1 MKSKEKM
8 VLSTDKKSKTA
19 KKDIPKKPSSSSTT
33 KKFVKK
39 EQKEKI
45 HFSLI
50 DKSSEDL
57 NDSADFISLQNK
69 RKPTKNG
76 KSPIEL
82 ASAACKEPKKRTS
95 QRSQSSSLPQ
105 TAPLSPTEALTR
117 RRTRSSE
124 RKIQE
129 AEQNGDADNLKFP
142 NGSPVLPSFSGAASK
157 GPSESKPAKCS
168 SQESKKQTSQTLK
181 LSKVKVEPPEKDET
195 LKQTPAKKLVKSEQV
210 RSISTP
216 EKERTVPATKRRS
229 CRSRSKSSETSDSLN
244 LSEKSSPKADNSGG
258 KKVKRKKLY
267 QESPKTP
274 TVKLDQPPRKRAQKS
289 SKQDRI
295 PSKCVQRKN
304 TEKKNENN
312 VSSEM
317 VTTATGKSPPNH
329 QSLTSN
335 KERIGNSAA
344 NTSQN
349 NTVKCPTCKDL
360 IPEEGLGRH
369 ILMCLKNKY
378 QVDAKSRL
386 PVLSDREH
394 FHKDEALARQIHE
407 DMNKDLQSHKD
418 SKSTED
424 LTFCH
429 ICQKD
434 LSHMNSMWKAKHINH
449 CFDNT
454 DEENARKK
462 KKLGVNARQQVPACP
477 MCGKQFKTG
486 ALRRCHLKKYAQ
498 DLSISPEKAVKLIAE
513 QEKNFKPSLPALA
526 TSSST
531 SARSLRNKQNKL
543 PDEQM
548 QVALALSS
556 SLFEEQKKLNEQLA
570 ETVKNIHQ
578 GVNRDLRKL
587 KKSQKKASASMPL
600 LLTISKEDQLARN
613 AQRVDS
619 IISEPAH
626 TMHFPKQFP
635 HSSLSLNYGDVY
647 QLHENTS
654 CSSSLHSFWSRASLM
669 DSSLT
674 QNLFYIQS
682 LMPPIHLDKV
692 TAGSRLKP
700 LSAIPGRGLDKEDI
714 PSVTDNLPDSSAVP
728 STQTAVLLA
737 ELAQSNE
744 EDLDDEESSGST
756 FEPTQGFYLSQK
768 ASDIPGTPEN
778 KALAVLSEDLCNLVN
793 KPYLSDIEFIA
804 ADSSRVC
811 AHQLLLSVRCPLIL
825 SLAVQREN
833 HLVIDMKDVSHNALL
848 AFLRYLYAGRVD
860 FEKNV
865 TADLLQLSRKFN
877 LPQLAV
883 ICEKTL
889 QALIDEAC
897 YTPSVE
903 SVAGD
908 IPEPLE
914 IGDDHLQG
922 NEKDGSMMVDNNSLL
937 EPNREDIGF
946 GESTSEKLCS
956 LPRVSPSKSPQ
967 STALLSSPNCSYR
980 ELPAAL
986 DEQIF
991 KTITGPSDAELSPEK
1006 QHHQKPP
1013 IPGYDLLADCS
1024 TSVIE
1029 KAAEFIGKRSSC
1041 KNAPT
1046 SLDITYKTPTSLK
1059 LVEETVADG
1068 RCLDAISEQNKSSL
1082 TQQVSAFQ
1090 RDLKGKKFPALIS
1103 KDTESEGMLTSF
1115 GSLLSGK
1122 HFDRRCIDDD
1132 NKSPSVSH
1140 LIPAPGYTGQTV
1152 SPTDRGCSNR
1162 SLLLAHHQ
1170 EKEANLCEENS
1181 VNSNSVSGSVSG
1193 HEFDDSNELFSEPED
1208 IGEESENLKVSEVNT
1223 EKLKTKAGLVDEFGE
1238 ISNDSIC
1245 FVSENQQHTLSTGML
1260 STALHLAD
1268 TVCEN
1273 STDEDLASGGSAV
1286 KLTSP
1291 ASRPQIPFSKCTI
1304 LNGNTVSFHM
1314 ADTILEVSKDLKNSS
1329 NSPCMTA
1336 ASPLSATSRRG
1347 QMKTSNLE
1355 GSASRCCP
1363 QPTKSLKEYS
1373 PISLLGRFNSA
1384 TQDSGMGLGSEFE
1397 VRELNY
1403 KSSTSPKF
1411 SFSPL
1416 SGTRTD
1422 LEVRNLGSLCEDSA
1436 NVHRNFQQRSK
1447 RKSCCAEF
1455 SPSPKTPPRKRQNV
1469 HDVGSETTASHLKG
1483 CFTGTHFSKETGL
1496 QFSSFEEK
1504 NNTSYDAI
1512 GHLSNLASAGS
1523 LEMTAITSDLNKNS
1537 PGKLVSKNQ
1546 TKTVEKW
1553 LALAEDNTPCDAE
1566 VSLSNSPGSI
1576 LDRNLDMF
1584 SQLSE
1589 DSITED
1595 KSDRDLKAGMP
1606 LENDSDL
1613 EMGLYSKNCTDFGA
1627 NLERNPDCLHGSR
1640 SPKTLGTRGKKFTFK
1655 RTQLKNIKSPVIC
1668 ASSTLGH
1675 TPAKKKN
1682 TGRLRS
1688 SSDDLGHLSDKVE
1701 SDYEYQ
1707 PDIWD
1712 DFEDNGHMEDFVELS
1727 SPTLQNLSTAENISA
1742 KKLDC
1747 KDSSFNS
1754 HFPTTPEVA
1763 NEIAN
1768 KQSFNSSFINDFIS
1782 SSSPVMSQMEDSLH
1796 LVVGTQ
1802 KNSNSASHGAKTPVI
1817 ASRKGRRK
1825 KPAIPS
1831 PFTPM
1836 PLYTQMTTPELKA
1849 EMKKHGC
1856 KQMPHEKMVAHLM
1869 DIYQKTHQYETDSD
1883 LDQSAIHLEAPSE
1896 IPHSSLG
1903 IARLQTRRNTQD
1915 CFLQAHNEKKSPVM
1929 SKKPAAKLSKK
1940 DKSSAPGRGVSAQRS
1955 SSESDSANVVDLD
1968 KSDAVGAYEES
1979 FMTNEVDIPCSQ
1991 QQTSGSCDN
2000 LHDKLREFVLKSPE
2014 IYTKMILYE
2023 PIDFDQLKKKI
2034 AEAKIK
2040 CSIPKLLDFLDNQC
2054 ITFAMNKE
2062 KQHHG
2067 SWKRRVARK

>member
-1 MKSKEKM
+1 MLWHEIRLNVLFGHRNSILCRQQLSSLEDFKEK
-8 VLSTDKKSKTA
+8 KKKRVV
-19 KKDIPKKPSSSSTT
+19 SSLFILAFHLQTRNGL
-33 KKFVKK
+33 
-39 EQKEKI
+39 
-45 HFSLI
+45 HFFTLVCLLETPI
-50 DKSSEDL
+50 
-57 NDSADFISLQNK
+57 
-69 RKPTKNG
+69 KNG

-82 ASAACKEPKKRTS
+82 ASAASKEPKKRTS

-157 GPSESKPAKCS
+157 GTSESKPAKCS
-168 SQESKKQTSQTLK
+168 SQESKKQTCQTLK
-181 LSKVKVEPPEKDET
+181 LSKVKVESPEKDET

-210 RSISTP
+210 RSIPTP

-229 CRSRSKSSETSDSLN
+229 SRSRSKSSETSDSLN
-244 LSEKSSPKADNSGG
+244 LSEKSSPKADTSGG

-274 TVKLDQPPRKRAQKS
+274 TVKLDQPPKKRAQKS

-317 VTTATGKSPPNH
+317 VTTATGKSPPNL
-329 QSLTSN
+329 QSLTGD
-335 KERIGNSAA
+335 KERISNNAA

-386 PVLSDREH
+386 PVLSDREQ
-394 FHKDEALARQIHE
+394 FRKDEALARQIHE
-407 DMNKDLQSHKD
+407 DMNKDLHSHKD

-429 ICQKD
+429 VCQKD

-462 KKLGVNARQQVPACP
+462 KKLAVNARQQVPACP

-486 ALRRCHLKKYAQ
+486 ALRRCHLKKCAQ
-498 DLSISPEKAVKLIAE
+498 DLAISPEKAVKLIAE
-513 QEKNFKPSLPALA
+513 QEKNFKPSLPAPA

-531 SARSLRNKQNKL
+531 SARSLHNKQNKL

-674 QNLFYIQS
+674 PNLFYIQS
-682 LMPPIHLDKV
+682 LMPPIQLDKV

-768 ASDIPGTPEN
+768 ASDTSGTPEN
-778 KALAVLSEDLCNLVN
+778 KALAVLSEDLCSLVN

-804 ADSSRVC
+804 ADNSRVC

-877 LPQLAV
+877 LPQLAA

-922 NEKDGSMMVDNNSLL
+922 NEEDGSMTVDNNSLL
-937 EPNREDIGF
+937 EPNKEDMGF
-946 GESTSEKLCS
+946 GESTSEKLCP
-956 LPRVSPSKSPQ
+956 LPGVSPSKSPQ
-967 STALLSSPNCSYR
+967 STALRSSPNCSYR

-991 KTITGPSDAELSPEK
+991 MTITGPSDAEFSPEK
-1006 QHHQKPP
+1006 QHNQKPP
-1013 IPGYDLLADCS
+1013 IPGYDLLTDCS

-1029 KAAEFIGKRSSC
+1029 KAAEFI
-1041 KNAPT
+1041 
-1046 SLDITYKTPTSLK
+1046 
-1059 LVEETVADG
+1059 
-1068 RCLDAISEQNKSSL
+1068 
-1082 TQQVSAFQ
+1082 
-1090 RDLKGKKFPALIS
+1090 
-1103 KDTESEGMLTSF
+1103 
-1115 GSLLSGK
+1115 
-1122 HFDRRCIDDD
+1122 
-1132 NKSPSVSH
+1132 
-1140 LIPAPGYTGQTV
+1140 
-1152 SPTDRGCSNR
+1152 
-1162 SLLLAHHQ
+1162 
-1170 EKEANLCEENS
+1170 
-1181 VNSNSVSGSVSG
+1181 
-1193 HEFDDSNELFSEPED
+1193 
-1208 IGEESENLKVSEVNT
+1208 
-1223 EKLKTKAGLVDEFGE
+1223 
-1238 ISNDSIC
+1238 
-1245 FVSENQQHTLSTGML
+1245 
-1260 STALHLAD
+1260 
-1268 TVCEN
+1268 
-1273 STDEDLASGGSAV
+1273 
-1286 KLTSP
+1286 
-1291 ASRPQIPFSKCTI
+1291 
-1304 LNGNTVSFHM
+1304 
-1314 ADTILEVSKDLKNSS
+1314 
-1329 NSPCMTA
+1329 
-1336 ASPLSATSRRG
+1336 
-1347 QMKTSNLE
+1347 
-1355 GSASRCCP
+1355 
-1363 QPTKSLKEYS
+1363 
-1373 PISLLGRFNSA
+1373 
-1384 TQDSGMGLGSEFE
+1384 
-1397 VRELNY
+1397 
-1403 KSSTSPKF
+1403 
-1411 SFSPL
+1411 
-1416 SGTRTD
+1416 
-1422 LEVRNLGSLCEDSA
+1422 
-1436 NVHRNFQQRSK
+1436 
-1447 RKSCCAEF
+1447 
-1455 SPSPKTPPRKRQNV
+1455 
-1469 HDVGSETTASHLKG
+1469 
-1483 CFTGTHFSKETGL
+1483 
-1496 QFSSFEEK
+1496 
-1504 NNTSYDAI
+1504 
-1512 GHLSNLASAGS
+1512 
-1523 LEMTAITSDLNKNS
+1523 
-1537 PGKLVSKNQ
+1537 
-1546 TKTVEKW
+1546 
-1553 LALAEDNTPCDAE
+1553 
-1566 VSLSNSPGSI
+1566 
-1576 LDRNLDMF
+1576 
-1584 SQLSE
+1584 
-1589 DSITED
+1589 
-1595 KSDRDLKAGMP
+1595 
-1606 LENDSDL
+1606 
-1613 EMGLYSKNCTDFGA
+1613 
-1627 NLERNPDCLHGSR
+1627 
-1640 SPKTLGTRGKKFTFK
+1640 
-1655 RTQLKNIKSPVIC
+1655 
-1668 ASSTLGH
+1668 
-1675 TPAKKKN
+1675 
-1682 TGRLRS
+1682 
-1688 SSDDLGHLSDKVE
+1688 
-1701 SDYEYQ
+1701 
-1707 PDIWD
+1707 
-1712 DFEDNGHMEDFVELS
+1712 
-1727 SPTLQNLSTAENISA
+1727 AENISA
-1742 KKLDC
+1742 KNLDC

-1754 HFPTTPEVA
+1754 HFPTTPEVD

-1796 LVVGTQ
+1796 LVVDAQ
-1802 KNSNSASHGAKTPVI
+1802 KNSNSASHSTKTPVI
-1817 ASRKGRRK
+1817 ANRKGRKK

-1883 LDQSAIHLEAPSE
+1883 LDQSAIHLETPSE

-1915 CFLQAHNEKKSPVM
+1915 CFLRVHNEKKSPVM

-1940 DKSSAPGRGVSAQRS
+1940 AKSSALGSGVSAQRS

-1979 FMTNEVDIPCSQ
+1979 FMTNEDDIPCSQ
-1991 QQTSGSCDN
+1991 QQTSGSSDN

-2023 PIDFDQLKKKI
+2023 PIDFDHLLVSLVSFVCVFLLVSFLPFVLLLFLSVSSPVALVLFLSVSSPVALVLFLSVSSPVPPLPVSHPVCLVFLFVPLALVLFLSVSSPVASFPCSSHRCLSHPVRLPSSPLVPVCLI
-2034 AEAKIK
+2034 ARRLVLFLSVSRLSPKFPSCLSLPVALLALP
-2040 CSIPKLLDFLDNQC
+2040 CSLIVRLPMSVLIACRPVFSCSLPVCLLRPISPALPVCLRLFPPTYSSCLSHTPCSPLVLFCLSRHIPPRALPSVSLPISPLLSSCLSLLLFPPHYSSCLSPSFLFPLIALPVCLIACSPPTYSSLAVSSPVPPRALPVCLIACSPSCSSCLSHRLFPLVLFLAVSPYLFPSCSSWLSHRLFPLVPFLSVTSHVSLVPFLSVALPIYLVLRLAVPLVSLLQVLSSQMFLSFVQPVSLVLFMSFISPVSLVLLQC
-2054 ITFAMNKE
+2054 LSHCLSHCLSPSRCSRLSHRLSPSRCSRLSHRLSPSRCSRLSPLRCSRLSHRLSPMCCPCLSPPLFISIFQTCSVFLIYL
-2062 KQHHG
+2062 
-2067 SWKRRVARK
+2067 

>member
-8 VLSTDKKSKTA
+8 VLSTDKKSKTT
-19 KKDIPKKPSSSSTT
+19 KKPSSSSTA

-69 RKPTKNG
+69 RKPIKNG

-82 ASAACKEPKKRTS
+82 ASAASKEPKKRTS

-105 TAPLSPTEALTR
+105 TAPLSPTETLTR

-124 RKIQE
+124 QKVQE
-129 AEQNGDADNLKFP
+129 AERNGDADNLKFP
-142 NGSPVLPSFSGAASK
+142 NGSPVLPSCSGAASK
-157 GPSESKPAKCS
+157 GTSESKPAKCS

-195 LKQTPAKKLVKSEQV
+195 LKQTLAKKLVKSEQV

-216 EKERTVPATKRRS
+216 EKERMVPATKRRS
-229 CRSRSKSSETSDSLN
+229 SRSRSKSSETSDSLN
-244 LSEKSSPKADNSGG
+244 LSEKSSPKADTSGG

-267 QESPKTP
+267 QESPKTT

-289 SKQDRI
+289 SKPDHI
-295 PSKCVQRKN
+295 PPKCVQRKN

-312 VSSEM
+312 VSSEI
-317 VTTATGKSPPNH
+317 VTTAAGKSPPNL
-329 QSLTSN
+329 QSLTGDE
-335 KERIGNSAA
+335 ERSKNSAA
-344 NTSQN
+344 NTGQN
-349 NTVKCPTCKDL
+349 NTVKCPTCKNL

-386 PVLSDREH
+386 PVLSDREQ
-394 FHKDEALARQIHE
+394 FCKDEALARQIHE
-407 DMNKDLQSHKD
+407 DINKDLQSCKD

-429 ICQKD
+429 VCQKD
-434 LSHMNSMWKAKHINH
+434 LSHMNSVWRAKHINH

-454 DEENARKK
+454 DVENARKK
-462 KKLGVNARQQVPACP
+462 KKLAVNARQQVPACP

-486 ALRRCHLKKYAQ
+486 ALRRCHLKKCAQ

-513 QEKNFKPSLPALA
+513 QEKNFNPSLPAPA

-531 SARSLRNKQNKL
+531 SARSLRNKLNKL

-635 HSSLSLNYGDVY
+635 RSSLSLNYGDVY

-654 CSSSLHSFWSRASLM
+654 CPSSLHSFWSRASLM
-669 DSSLT
+669 NSSLT
-674 QNLFYIQS
+674 PNLFYIQS
-682 LMPPIHLDKV
+682 LMPPIQVDKV

-744 EDLDDEESSGST
+744 EDLDDEESSGCT
-756 FEPTQGFYLSQK
+756 FKPTQGFYLSQE
-768 ASDIPGTPEN
+768 ASNTPGTQEN
-778 KALAVLSEDLCNLVN
+778 KALIALSEDLCNLVN
-793 KPYLSDIEFIA
+793 NPHLSDIEFIA

-833 HLVIDMKDVSHNALL
+833 HLVIDVKDVSHNALL

-908 IPEPLE
+908 IPETLD

-922 NEKDGSMMVDNNSLL
+922 NEEDGNMMVDNNSLL
-937 EPNREDIGF
+937 EPNKEDIEF
-946 GESTSEKLCS
+946 RESLSEKLCS
-956 LPRVSPSKSPQ
+956 LPRASPLKSPH
-967 STALLSSPNCSYR
+967 STGLHSSPNRSYR
-980 ELPAAL
+980 ELPAAV

-991 KTITGPSDAELSPEK
+991 KTIAGLSDAEFSPEK
-1006 QHHQKPP
+1006 QHDRKPP
-1013 IPGYDLLADCS
+1013 IPGCDLLTDCS

-1029 KAAEFIGKRSSC
+1029 KAADFIGKSSSC
-1041 KNAPT
+1041 KDAPT
-1046 SLDITYKTPTSLK
+1046 SQDITYKTPTSLK
-1059 LVEETVADG
+1059 LDEETETEG
-1068 RCLDAISEQNKSSL
+1068 RCSDTISEQNTSSL

-1090 RDLKGKKFPALIS
+1090 RELKGKKFPVLIS

-1115 GSLLSGK
+1115 GGLLSGK
-1122 HFDRRCIDDD
+1122 HLDRRCLD
-1132 NKSPSVSH
+1132 NDNISPSVSQMTS
-1140 LIPAPGYTGQTV
+1140 ARGYTEQTA
-1152 SPTDRGCSNR
+1152 SPPDRGCSNR
-1162 SLLLAHHQ
+1162 SLLLARHQ
-1170 EKEANLCEENS
+1170 EKEANLCEDNS
-1181 VNSNSVSGSVSG
+1181 VNSNSVSGTVSG
-1193 HEFDDSNELFSEPED
+1193 HEFDDSNELFSEPE
-1208 IGEESENLKVSEVNT
+1208 ELENLKVSEVNN
-1223 EKLKTKAGLVDEFGE
+1223 EKLKAKAGLVDEFGE

-1245 FVSENQQHTLSTGML
+1245 FVSENQQHTLGTGML

-1273 STDEDLASGGSAV
+1273 SADEDLVSGGSAV

-1304 LNGNTVSFHM
+1304 LNGNIVSFHM

-1329 NSPCMTA
+1329 DFPCVTA
-1336 ASPLSATSRRG
+1336 ASPLSATSRGG
-1347 QMKTSNLE
+1347 QMKTTNLE
-1355 GSASRCCP
+1355 GSESRCCP
-1363 QPTKSLKEYS
+1363 RSTKSLKEYS
-1373 PISLLGRFNSA
+1373 PISLLGRFNNA
-1384 TQDSGMGLGSEFE
+1384 TQDSGMGFGSEFE
-1397 VRELNY
+1397 VKELNN
-1403 KSSTSPKF
+1403 KLSTSPKF

-1422 LEVRNLGSLCEDSA
+1422 LEVRNLGRSLHEDSA

-1447 RKSCCAEF
+1447 RKSCRAEF
-1455 SPSPKTPPRKRQNV
+1455 SPLPKMPPRKRRNV
-1469 HDVGSETTASHLKG
+1469 NDVGSETTASHLKG
-1483 CFTGTHFSKETGL
+1483 CFTGAHFSKETGL
-1496 QFSSFEEK
+1496 QFSPFEKK

-1512 GHLSNLASAGS
+1512 DHLSNLASADS
-1523 LEMTAITSDLNKNS
+1523 LEMTTITSDLNKNS
-1537 PGKLVSKNQ
+1537 PEKLVSKNQ

-1553 LALAEDNTPCDAE
+1553 LALAEDNSPCDAE

-1595 KSDRDLKAGMP
+1595 KSDRDLKAGVP

-1613 EMGLYSKNCTDFGA
+1613 EMGLYSKKCTDFGA
-1627 NLERNPDCLHGSR
+1627 NLDRNPDCLHGSS

-1655 RTQLKNIKSPVIC
+1655 RTQLKNIKTPVIC

-1688 SSDDLGHLSDKVE
+1688 SSDDLGHSSDKVE

-1707 PDIWD
+1707 PDIWE

-1727 SPTLQNLSTAENISA
+1727 SPTRQNLSTVENISA

-1747 KDSSFNS
+1747 KDNSFNL
-1754 HFPTTPEVA
+1754 HLPTSPEVA

-1768 KQSFNSSFINDFIS
+1768 KESFNSSFITDFIS

-1796 LVVGTQ
+1796 LVVDTE
-1802 KNSNSASHGAKTPVI
+1802 KNSNRASHSAKTPVI
-1817 ASRKGRRK
+1817 ANRKGRK
-1825 KPAIPS
+1825 KKTAIPS

-1836 PLYTQMTTPELKA
+1836 PLYMQMTTPELKA

-1856 KQMPHEKMVAHLM
+1856 KQMPHGKMVAHLM

-1883 LDQSAIHLEAPSE
+1883 LDQSAVHLEAPSE
-1896 IPHSSLG
+1896 MPHSSLG

-1915 CFLQAHNEKKSPVM
+1915 CFLQAHNEKKSPVTVKSM
-1929 SKKPAAKLSKK
+1929 SKKPATKLPKK
-1940 DKSSAPGRGVSAQRS
+1940 AKSSELGSGVSAQRS

-1979 FMTNEVDIPCSQ
+1979 FMTHEDDIPCSQ
-1991 QQTSGSCDN
+1991 QQMSGSCDN

-2040 CSIPKLLDFLDNQC
+2040 CTIPKLLDFLDNQC